1 MGGVAIAYPFLEGC
15 IAVMNH
21 RQCSLAG
28 MVIKNYSIS
37 DRLIMENS
45 EP

>member
-1 MGGVAIAYPFLEGC
+1 MGGVAIAYSFPEGC
-15 IAVMNH
+15 VAVMNH

-28 MVIKNYSIS
+28 TVMKNYSIS